1 MNWKMIVFAAAFVV
15 GCGKKKEPESAAT
28 AGPQVES
35 TVGLVEVNRKANPE
49 GPDQR
54 WINAPVELK
63 NNLGGAITV
72 NKIEWHIDVGGQD
85 LGNNAKEFNEQVA
98 AGATGKF
105 LLSNTFTWSDDRPL
119 AENKAHVTGTIT
131 WTGPKGN
138 INTTALDVTGTI
150 KDDAAANI
158 SKPEGQ

>member
-35 TVGLVEVNRKANPE
+35 TIGLVEVNRKANPE

-85 LGNNAKEFNEQVA
+85 LGNNAKEFNEQVDLAGPCRHHA
-98 AGATGKF
+98 ARRPAARREQGARHRHDHVDGAQGQHQH
-105 LLSNTFTWSDDRPL
+105 DR
-119 AENKAHVTGTIT
+119 ARRDRHHQG
-131 WTGPKGN
+131 
-138 INTTALDVTGTI
+138 
-150 KDDAAANI
+150 
-158 SKPEGQ
+158 

>member
-1 MNWKMIVFAAAFVV
+1 MNWKMIAFAATLVV
-15 GCGKKKEPESAAT
+15 GCGKKKEPEHAA
-28 AGPQVES
+28 APGPQIES
-35 TVGLVEVNRKANPE
+35 SIGLVDVNRKSDPE

-63 NNLGGAITV
+63 NNLAGAITV
-72 NKIEWHIDVGGQD
+72 NKIEWQIGVGGQD
-85 LGNNAKEFNEQVA
+85 LGKNAKEFNEQIA

-105 LLSNTFTWSDDRPL
+105 LLTNTFTWSDDRAL
-119 AENKAHVTGTIT
+119 SEDKAHVTGTIT

-138 INTTALDVTGTI
+138 TNTTPLDVTGSI

-158 SKPEGQ
+158 AKPEGE

>member
-35 TVGLVEVNRKANPE
+35 TIGLVEVNRKANPE

-98 AGATGKF
+98 EGATGSERSSRNVLWEERPMCQSWRKMGV
-105 LLSNTFTWSDDRPL
+105 PL
-119 AENKAHVTGTIT
+119 A
-131 WTGPKGN
+131 
-138 INTTALDVTGTI
+138 
-150 KDDAAANI
+150 
-158 SKPEGQ
+158 